1 MLQIK
6 RVYECPSPE
15 DGKRILV
22 DRLWPRGVTREAAAL
37 FAWMKEI
44 APSPELRKSF
54 NHRPEKFGEFTRL
67 YREELENEG
76 MKDELERLGRILRSG
91 PVTLVYAAKDTKC
104 NHALV
109 LKQFLEERMGLS

>member
-6 RVYECPSPE
+6 RIYEKPSEE

-37 FAWMKEI
+37 YAWMKEI
-44 APSPELRKSF
+44 APSADLRKSF
-54 NHRPEKFGEFTRL
+54 NHRPEKFDEFTRL
-67 YREELENEG
+67 YREELESEDR
-76 MKDELERLGRILRSG
+76 KDELERLGRILRSG

-109 LKQFLEERMGLS
+109 LKQFLEENMNLI

>member
-6 RVYECPSPE
+6 RIYELPSEE

-37 FAWMKEI
+37 YAWMKGI

-54 NHRPEKFGEFTRL
+54 NHQPEKFGEFTRL
-67 YREELENEG
+67 YREELESEE
-76 MKDELERLGRILRSG
+76 MKDELDRLGGILRSG
-91 PVTLVYAAKDTKC
+91 PVTLVYAAKDTTC

-109 LKQFLEERMGLS
+109 LKGFLEEKMDLI

>member
-6 RVYECPSPE
+6 RVYESPSPE

-37 FAWMKEI
+37 YAWMKEI

-54 NHRPEKFGEFTRL
+54 NHRPERFGEFTRL
-67 YREELENEG
+67 YREELESEG
-76 MKDELERLGRILRSG
+76 MKDELEQLCGMVRSG
-91 PVTLVYAAKDTKC
+91 PVTLVYAAKDITC

-109 LKQFLEERMGLS
+109 LKQFLEERMRLS